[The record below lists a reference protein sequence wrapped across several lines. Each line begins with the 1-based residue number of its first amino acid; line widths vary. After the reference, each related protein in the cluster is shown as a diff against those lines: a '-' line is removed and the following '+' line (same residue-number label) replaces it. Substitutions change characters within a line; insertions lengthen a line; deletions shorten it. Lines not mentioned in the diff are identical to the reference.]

1 MTARARAQQP
11 TMHPPGARALA
22 RLPKAQPQTGARLRP
37 RCSPS
42 LPPPTRRDSYGQ
54 RLGKACRLVDLAH
67 SDARL
72 KKSNYRELGLDS
84 TVAKS
89 RPNFGYIIFF
99 NLASLFARSTR
110 WHAFPNLWRGD
121 ETPCTHKGNLDELL
135 QFNSLQRRR
144 RDSSGLWSTAG

>member
-1 MTARARAQQP
+1 MI
-11 TMHPPGARALA
+11 
-22 RLPKAQPQTGARLRP
+22 
-37 RCSPS
+37 
-42 LPPPTRRDSYGQ
+42 Q

-84 TVAKS
+84 TVAKF

-110 WHAFPNLWRGD
+110 WHAFPNLWLWLAAWLSERRQ
-121 ETPCTHKGNLDELL
+121 EWKKG
-135 QFNSLQRRR
+135 
-144 RDSSGLWSTAG
+144 APAA